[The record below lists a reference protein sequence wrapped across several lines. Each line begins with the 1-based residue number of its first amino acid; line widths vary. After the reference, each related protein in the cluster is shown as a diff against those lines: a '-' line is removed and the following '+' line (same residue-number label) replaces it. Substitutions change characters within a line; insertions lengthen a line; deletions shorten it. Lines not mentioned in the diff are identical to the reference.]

1 VADEIDGCYGES
13 WVVKVVLVYPTF
25 HVRLGGKRAAQSA
38 EYMGSKEKVW
48 LRNSRNGRLVMLKLA
63 RPRSGEDWSEKVAFE
78 IARRLG
84 IPCPRVDLAKLGERY
99 GVFCWDFLRRNQ
111 PQLGGRHQLS
121 LIHGNELLLRRDSTY
136 PTGSSYHVSR
146 HTVGAVMTALQGHG
160 HRVRP
165 GVLSASE
172 SDAFSAFVGYL
183 MLDALIGNTDRHHEN
198 WGVITQ
204 SSTSGTLTWLAP
216 SYDHASSLGRELD
229 DDKRKRR
236 LDGSGR
242 GTVADYADR
251 AVSAFWADSGEQK
264 LSTLEAFE
272 VAGRQRPSALSAWL
286 DRLSVLQPEFLSG
299 AVELVPESRLSAT
312 GKRFTQEVLRYN
324 RQRLLALRDRLR
336 P

>member
-1 VADEIDGCYGES
+1 
-13 WVVKVVLVYPTF
+13 VYPTF
-25 HVRLGGKRAAQSA
+25 HFRLGQERAAQSA

-63 RPRSGEDWSEKVAFE
+63 RPGSGEDWSEKVAFE

-84 IPCPRVDLAKLGERY
+84 IPCPRVDLAKFGERY

-111 PQLGGRHQLS
+111 NQVGGRNQLS

-136 PTGSSYHVSR
+136 PVGPGYHVSK
-146 HTVGAVMTALQGHG
+146 HTIGAVMTALHGYG

-165 GVLSASE
+165 GVLSATE

-198 WGVITQ
+198 WGVVSHSNAT
-204 SSTSGTLTWLAP
+204 GTLTWLAP

-229 DDKRKRR
+229 DRKREQR

-242 GTVADYADR
+242 GTVTGYADR
-251 AVSAFWADSGEQK
+251 AISAFWADSGEQK
-264 LSTLEAFE
+264 LTTLDALEI
-272 VAGRQRPSALSAWL
+272 AGRQRPVALRAWL
-286 DRLSVLQPEFLSG
+286 DRLGVLPPEFLSV
-299 AVELVPESRLSAT
+299 AVDLVPESRLSAT
-312 GKRFTQEVLRYN
+312 GKRFTREVLSYN
-324 RQRLLALRDRLR
+324 RQRLLALRDLPR